1 MRHASL
7 LPVAAL
13 SLALAA
19 CIGTMS
25 IEEAREA
32 DVVAVNGVTLD
43 GASLEQLLLAA
54 PSQVPPSLEAASVYV
69 SAFID
74 AALLRRALV
83 RGTPLSDSAIVMR
96 AIMPDAVRGQILTTL
111 RDRESAMPA
120 VSDEQADSLARL
132 GAVRVF
138 QHILFRIQDPNDTA
152 GVQAALGRMDG
163 VLRELREGTDFA
175 TMAGRVS
182 EDSSTAPAGGYL
194 PPLTRRELP
203 QGRLADFAWALQPGE
218 ISQVVGSPAGI
229 HILRRVPMAD
239 ARPGLKEWLAPRLA
253 RRADSLWADSLTR
266 ARGVAVAEDAAE
278 RLRAMAIEPFTAG
291 GDAPF
296 ATWQGGDLSADEVRS
311 WLGVMPV
318 VERATLPVASDSA
331 ANLLIT
337 QLAERELVFEVASAG
352 GARVTPAAWEA
363 LAPQYRQILA
373 AMIEQYRD
381 ALTVGDSSAA
391 VRTFVSDITSGSLP
405 YRPLPGAL
413 GAVLRSDAEIAVN
426 QPAIEAIVQSAA
438 DRWNARA
445 DSTAAPDTP

>member
-7 LPVAAL
+7 VHVVVL

-19 CIGTMS
+19 CGGAMS
-25 IEEAREA
+25 LEEAREA

-43 GASLEQLLLAA
+43 GATLERLLLAA
-54 PSQVPPSLEAASVYV
+54 PSQVPPSPEAASVYV

-83 RGTPLSDSAIVMR
+83 RGTPLSDSAIVTR
-96 AIMPDAVRGQILTTL
+96 AITPDAVRGQILTLL
-111 RDRESAMPA
+111 RNRESLLPA

-138 QHILFRIQDPNDTA
+138 QHILFRIQDPNDTVA
-152 GVQAALGRMDG
+152 VRAALTRMDG
-163 VLRELREGTDFA
+163 VLRELRDGTDFA
-175 TMAGRVS
+175 TMAQRVS
-182 EDSSTAPAGGYL
+182 DDTSTAPTGGYL

-203 QGRLADFAWALQPGE
+203 QGRLADLAWALQLGE

-229 HILRRVPMAD
+229 HILRRVPVAD
-239 ARPGLKEWLAPRLA
+239 ARAGFKEWLAPRLA

-266 ARGVAVAEDAAE
+266 ARGVAVADDAAD
-278 RLRAMAIEPFTAG
+278 RLRAMAVEPFTAG

-296 ATWQGGDLSADEVRS
+296 ATWQGGDLGADEVRS

-337 QLAERELVFEVASAG
+337 QLAERELVFDVASAG

-381 ALTVGDSSAA
+381 ALTVGDSSTA
-391 VRTFVSDITSGSLP
+391 VRQFVSEITSGSLP

-413 GAVLRSDAEIAVN
+413 GAVLRSDAEITVN
-426 QPAIEAIVQSAA
+426 QQAIEAIVLSAA
-438 DRWNARA
+438 DRWSARA